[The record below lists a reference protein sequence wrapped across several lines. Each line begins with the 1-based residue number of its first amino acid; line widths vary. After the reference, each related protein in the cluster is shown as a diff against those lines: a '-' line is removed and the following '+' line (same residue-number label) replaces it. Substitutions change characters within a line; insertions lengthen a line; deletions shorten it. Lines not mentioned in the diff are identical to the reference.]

1 MITALGCIHRPLS
14 HIIHSPV
21 LRKQGF
27 WLEAN
32 LAWVLAMSAMDN
44 QSLAVVG
51 DGDSQGSSSK
61 SVVGSFDLKDV
72 PIQWDNDPA
81 IRERMRNGDNLCLAW
96 DGDTGKYVSKYVDP
110 TIENLKVNSAVL
122 KPLVILMGENELRLP
137 SITNLIDAV
146 DELFKLA
153 KLVRTSEHH
162 YQEAWA
168 IRRMIGKL
176 KRFTYRSTPPQDST
190 TNIHIFSMAAIYMKT

>member
-1 MITALGCIHRPLS
+1 MLSKNDSMITALDCIHRPLS

-32 LAWVLAMSAMDN
+32 HWILAMSARA
-44 QSLAVVG
+44 SEGGG
-51 DGDSQGSSSK
+51 DGDSQGSSCK
-61 SVVGSFDLKDV
+61 NVVGSFDLLDV
-72 PIQWDNDPA
+72 PVQWDNDPA
-81 IRERMRNGDNLCLAW
+81 IRERMRSGDNLCLAW

-110 TIENLKVNSAVL
+110 TIANLKVNSAVL
-122 KPLVILMGENELRLP
+122 KPLVILMGENQLRLP
-137 SITNLIDAV
+137 SISKLIDAV

-153 KLVRTSEHH
+153 KLVRSSDHH

-176 KRFTYRSTPPQDST
+176 KRFTYRPTPPQD
-190 TNIHIFSMAAIYMKT
+190 I

>member
-1 MITALGCIHRPLS
+1 
-14 HIIHSPV
+14 
-21 LRKQGF
+21 
-27 WLEAN
+27 
-32 LAWVLAMSAMDN
+32 MSAMDN

-137 SITNLIDAV
+137 SIANLIDAV

-153 KLVRTSEHH
+153 KLVRTSEHR

-176 KRFTYRSTPPQDST
+176 KRFTYRSTPP
-190 TNIHIFSMAAIYMKT
+190 